1 MKITLQKPDSI
12 GAIASMLCVVHCLL
26 TPLIFIAH
34 SCCKEG
40 CDAAPT
46 WWKSID
52 FIFLTISFISI
63 YQSTKT
69 TTQDAM
75 KPILWSLWSLLC
87 FLIINEKNHLLEI
100 PETISYITAITL
112 AFFHIYNL
120 RYCQCNEKCCSSIN
134 KVN

>member
-75 KPILWSLWSLLC
+75 KPILWSLWCLLS
-87 FLIINEKNHLLEI
+87 FLIINDKIHLLEI
-100 PETISYITAITL
+100 PETISYIIAIAL

-120 RYCQCNEKCCSSIN
+120 RYCQCDEKCCSSIN
-134 KVN
+134 KVK

>member
-75 KPILWSLWSLLC
+75 KPILWSLWSLLA
-87 FLIINEKNHLLEI
+87 FLIINEKIDLLEI
-100 PETISYITAITL
+100 PETISYIIAIAL

-120 RYCQCNEKCCSSIN
+120 RYCQCDEKCCSSIN
-134 KVN
+134 KVK

>member
-12 GAIASMLCVVHCLL
+12 GAIASMLCVIHCLV

-34 SCCKEG
+34 SCCKDG

-52 FIFLTISFISI
+52 FIFLTVSFFSI

-69 TTQDAM
+69 TTHSGM
-75 KPILWSLWSLLC
+75 KPILWSLWCLLT
-87 FLIINEKNHLLEI
+87 FLIINEKI
-100 PETISYITAITL
+100 DVFSVPETINYITATTL

-120 RYCQCNEKCCSSIN
+120 KYCQCEEKCCS
-134 KVN
+134 

>member
-75 KPILWSLWSLLC
+75 KPILWSLWCLLS
-87 FLIINEKNHLLEI
+87 FLIINEKIIL
-100 PETISYITAITL
+100 
-112 AFFHIYNL
+112 HIEYLYN
-120 RYCQCNEKCCSSIN
+120 RFNYYKIDIVYSNSSN
-134 KVN
+134 GEVFTG

>member
-75 KPILWSLWSLLC
+75 KPILWSLWCLLS
-87 FLIINEKNHLLEI
+87 FLIINEKIHLLEI

-120 RYCQCNEKCCSSIN
+120 RYCQCDEKCCSSTN

>member
-26 TPLIFIAH
+26 TPLIVIAH

-75 KPILWSLWSLLC
+75 KPILWSFWSLLS
-87 FLIINEKNHLLEI
+87 FLIINEKIHLLEI

-120 RYCQCNEKCCSSIN
+120 RYCQCDEKCCSSTN